1 MTVGQLTSLNGFV
14 PFPSTSLWSTDISN
28 APVDPN
34 SANYTN
40 FIGSTVTL
48 HADFGAGTFQDQT
61 IGIPYQVVAGTRA
74 KVSVKLGAFADE
86 SDPASEPIPPN
97 ALIEGYPKPGNGQS
111 PTGPNRQSFATGCG
125 KMMRR
130 AVISHGFGC
139 GAVYGLQHGSCAG
152 PNSMNSTRVA
162 SGS

>member
-1 MTVGQLTSLNGFV
+1 
-14 PFPSTSLWSTDISN
+14 LWSTDISN

-48 HADFGAGTFQDQT
+48 HADFGAGPFRTRPF
-61 IGIPYQVVAGTRA
+61 GIPYQVVAGTRA

-111 PTGPNRQSFATGCG
+111 PMGPSRQSSTTGCG
-125 KMMRR
+125 KMMRK